1 MATFRIVSDKMA
13 LGSVGAVVDSADWP
27 EINFEALVDGGHV
40 EHAAL
45 APAAKKSD
53 KKEQD

>member
-1 MATFRIVSDKMA
+1 MATFRIVSDKMS

-27 EINFEALVDGGHV
+27 GINFDALVEGGHV
-40 EHAAL
+40 EQAAL
-45 APAAKKSD
+45 AAKKSD